1 MPRQIFVSTTGS
13 DSAPGSE
20 EQPLRTI
27 NCAAQRAQPGDTVV
41 VRAGEYREWVRPA
54 RGGIDDSR
62 RITYRAAEGERVVIK
77 GSEPVTGWVRVA
89 DPAVGPS
96 ADPATGPDISG
107 TGDDSGAR
115 ASTNSSTIWRADV
128 PNSLF
133 GDFNPFAVELAGDW
147 LVEPDPYRR
156 EMEPPLHLGDVF
168 LNGRSF
174 YEVPLYDDLAGP
186 QPRLT
191 AVDRWTGVSVAVPE
205 PEASTYVWYA
215 EVGDEA
221 TTIWANFQGADP
233 NEELV
238 EINVRP
244 SVFSPVV
251 QGVNYVT
258 VSGFEM
264 AQGAPQW
271 APPTAAQQGL
281 ISPGWAKG
289 WIIED
294 NAIYSSKCSGIS
306 LGKEAS
312 TGNNFALERGN
323 KPGYQYQ
330 VETVM
335 AASRIGWDREH
346 VGSHVVRHNTIF
358 DCGQTGIVGHLGCIF
373 SRIEDNHIYRIGL
386 KREYFGHEIAGIKLH
401 AAIDAVLEHNR
412 IHDCSL
418 GVWLDWQA
426 QGTRVSRNV
435 MYSNNRDLFIEVSH
449 GPYVVDHNML
459 ASRASVEVVCQ
470 GGAYVNNLIGGSVRL
485 EAVLDRS
492 TPYHVPHST
501 QIVGLGVVSGGDDRW
516 IGNVFFGGDLDRA
529 YVAGGAHHAAAA
541 YGTVGYA
548 GYPSDL
554 EEYLSGIDR
563 SAPDHLQF
571 HDVRQPVYAASNVY
585 VGGAQPVKSERDA
598 VVLGFGA
605 GGLGL
610 GAGFGGGAGVGLAV
624 TEVED
629 GRGVVLELGES
640 SGSSAENSGLLGQ
653 IFAERVGVVT
663 GADLPPTRLSD
674 AAYDDVDGGVLR
686 LDVDLTGAVKQEGRK
701 YPAGPFARLPE
712 GGAPI
717 RLW

>member
-13 DSAPGSE
+13 DSGPGSA

-27 NCAAQRAQPGDTVV
+27 NCAAQLAQPGDTVV
-41 VRAGEYREWVRPA
+41 VRAGVYREWVRPA

-89 DPAVGPS
+89 EAGSGVDPAAG
-96 ADPATGPDISG
+96 SG
-107 TGDDSGAR
+107 LS
-115 ASTNSSTIWRADV
+115 SSTIWRAHV

-156 EMEPPLHLGDVF
+156 ESEPPLHLGDVF

-215 EVGDEA
+215 EVGDEV

-233 NEELV
+233 NKELV

-251 QGVNYVT
+251 HGVNYVT
-258 VSGFEM
+258 VSGFEL

-294 NAIYSSKCSGIS
+294 NVIHSSKCSGIS

-335 AASRIGWDREH
+335 AASRIGWDRQH
-346 VGSHVVRHNTIF
+346 VGSHVVRRNTIF

-401 AAIDAVLEHNR
+401 AAIDTVLEHNR

-426 QGTRVSRNV
+426 QGTRVSRNL

-449 GPYVVDHNML
+449 GPYAVDHNVL

-470 GGAYVNNLIGGSVRL
+470 GGAYVNNLIGGTVRL

-516 IGNVFFGGDLDRA
+516 IGNVFLGGDLDRA
-529 YVAGGAHHAAAA
+529 YVADGAHHAAAA

-548 GYPSDL
+548 GYPSSL

-585 VGGAQPVKSERDA
+585 VGGAQPVESEGDA
-598 VVLGFGA
+598 VVVDAAGFGA
-605 GGLGL
+605 VLT
-610 GAGFGGGAGVGLAV
+610 V

-640 SGSSAENSGLLGQ
+640 SGNVGWDSGLLGQ
-653 IFAERVGVVT
+653 IFAECVAVVT

-674 AAYDDVDGGVLR
+674 AAFEDVDGGALR
-686 LDVDLTGAVKQEGRK
+686 LDVDLTGVVKQEGRK
-701 YPAGPFARLPE
+701 YPAGPFARVPE